1 MEKIIY
7 PHLPNDYG
15 AIPAQSAPT
24 GIPPQD
30 LPVPLK
36 PLVHTPPEE
45 IPLTD
50 EEIEDGLPKPCGYK
64 LLLALPDVEDKFEG
78 TSIVKVSSTLEA
90 EQVTSVVALVI
101 DMGDMA
107 YDDKARFPK
116 GPWCKVGDY
125 VLIRPY
131 QGTRFMFNGREY
143 RMVSDDSIEGIVKD
157 PKNYRRV

>member
-1 MEKIIY
+1 MEKVLY
-7 PHLPNDYG
+7 PTSTEDFTRYG
-15 AIPAQSAPT
+15 ASADHAT
-24 GIPPQD
+24 GIPMQ
-30 LPVPLK
+30 PLQAK
-36 PLVHTPPEE
+36 AEEE

-64 LLLALPDVEDKFEG
+64 LLLALPDVEDKYEG
-78 TSIVKVSSTLEA
+78 TSIVKVRATLEA
-90 EQVTSVVALVI
+90 EQITSVVALVL

-107 YDDKARFPK
+107 YKDETRFPT

-131 QGTRFMFNGREY
+131 QGTRFVFNGREY
-143 RMVSDDSIEGIVKD
+143 RMVSDDSIEGTVRD